1 MPSQNVKM
9 DASKIQHAAYWLIF
23 LLVITMLAL
32 FFFRLMPGLDLFVS
46 KLALT
51 VQPCPKNAT
60 VSVCGTF
67 ALQFDG
73 LLSALREISL
83 QIPNVVGIGISV
95 YLVYQILLNP
105 NTGAEAIRKI
115 NLVIWSVLL
124 ATIVLVNLILKE
136 LWGRPRPYQVDG
148 LGGENPFVLPGTI
161 SNYCESNC
169 SFVSGE
175 ASSAAWLFTLL
186 VFLPRR
192 WRVVV
197 AVFLTAYMVF
207 FSGLRIAFGR
217 HFLSDV
223 VISVLVTFC
232 VIAALNLL
240 FSTRYFTRIFEKIAL
255 WSNQVAFNLKV
266 R

>member
-1 MPSQNVKM
+1 MQSQNAKM
-9 DASKIQHAAYWLIF
+9 DVSKIQHAAYWLLF

-32 FFFRLMPGLDLFVS
+32 FFFRLMPELDLFVS
-46 KLALT
+46 RIAFT
-51 VQPCPKNAT
+51 VQPCPENAT
-60 VSVCGTF
+60 ISVCGTF
-67 ALQFDG
+67 PLQFNG
-73 LLSALREISL
+73 VLSTMREISL
-83 QIPNVVGIGISV
+83 LVPNIVGVGASI
-95 YLVYQILLNP
+95 YLIYQILFNP
-105 NTGAEAIRKI
+105 NTSADSIRKI
-115 NLVIWSVLL
+115 SLVIWSVLL
-124 ATIVLVNLILKE
+124 ATIVLVNVILKE

-186 VFLPRR
+186 VFLPGR
-192 WRVVV
+192 WRIVG
-197 AVFLTAYMVF
+197 AAFLTVYVVF

-223 VISVLVTFC
+223 VVSVLFTFC

-240 FSTRYFTRIFEKIAL
+240 FSTRYFTRLFEKTAR